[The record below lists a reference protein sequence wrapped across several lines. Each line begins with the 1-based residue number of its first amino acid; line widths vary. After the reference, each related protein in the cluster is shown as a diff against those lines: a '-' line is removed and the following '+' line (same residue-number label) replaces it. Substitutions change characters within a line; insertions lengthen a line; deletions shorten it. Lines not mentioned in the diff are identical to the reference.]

1 LLAIEHAGGR
11 TRDYHQAPRTM
22 DLDLLMHGDSIV
34 EEPGLI
40 LPHPRM
46 HLRAF
51 VLHPLAEIAPD
62 ASVPG
67 IGPVAALLPGVGDQQ
82 ISLL

>member
-1 LLAIEHAGGR
+1 
-11 TRDYHQAPRTM
+11 M
-22 DLDLLMHGDSIV
+22 DLDLLLHGDAIID
-34 EEPGLI
+34 EPGLI

-51 VLHPLAEIAPD
+51 VLQPLAEIAPD

-67 IGPVAALLPGVGDQQ
+67 IGKVADILPGVADQQ
-82 ISLL
+82 ISRL